1 MEDRTPL
8 IAGNWKMYKTIPEAI
23 ESAGLLAELMRPEP
37 TGVEVM
43 IAPAFPALY
52 LVQQALAGSCVQM
65 GAQNMYW
72 EAEGAFTGEVSP
84 DMLLSAGCS
93 HVILGHSERRQFF
106 GDTDKTINK
115 KISASLKNNLTPVF
129 CIGETDDE
137 REKNTTFSVLD
148 KQMEMGLIGFS
159 AEALESLV
167 LAYEPVWASVTGKT
181 ATSEQAQEV
190 HAYLR
195 QWVEKK
201 FGNALAKTIRILYG
215 GSVKPDNIGGLM
227 AMPDIDGA
235 LVGGA
240 SLDPETFSRIVR
252 FNHS

>member
-1 MEDRTPL
+1 MGNRTPI

-23 ESAGLLAELMRPEP
+23 ESAGKLAELMQPAP
-37 TGVEVM
+37 TDVEVM

-52 LVQQALAGSCVQM
+52 LVQQTLAGSCIRM
-65 GAQNMYW
+65 GAQNMFW
-72 EAEGAFTGEVSP
+72 EAEGAYTGEVSP

-106 GDTDKTINK
+106 GETDQSINQ
-115 KISASLKNNLTPVF
+115 KIAAALKNNLTPVF
-129 CIGETDDE
+129 CIGETDEE
-137 REKNTTFSVLD
+137 REENKTFSVLD

-159 AEALESLV
+159 AEELEPLV
-167 LAYEPVWASVTGKT
+167 LAYEPVWAIGTGKT
-181 ATSEQAQEV
+181 ATNEQAQEV
-190 HAYLR
+190 HGYLR

-201 FGNALAKTIRILYG
+201 YGNTLAKSIRILYG
-215 GSVKPDNIGGLM
+215 GSVKPENIGGLM

-240 SLDPETFSRIVR
+240 SLNPESFSRIAR
-252 FNHS
+252 FNQS

>member
-1 MEDRTPL
+1 MGNRTPI

-23 ESAGLLAELMRPEP
+23 ESAGRLAELMQPEP
-37 TGVEVM
+37 TDVEVM

-52 LVQQALAGSCVQM
+52 LVQQTLAGSCIRM

-106 GDTDKTINK
+106 GETDQGINR
-115 KISASLKNNLTPVF
+115 KIVAALKNNLTPVF
-129 CIGETDDE
+129 CVGETDAE
-137 REKNTTFSVLD
+137 REEEKTFSVLD

-159 AEALESLV
+159 AEELEPLV
-167 LAYEPVWASVTGKT
+167 LAYEPVWAIGTGKT

-190 HAYLR
+190 HGYLR
-195 QWVEKK
+195 QWIEKK
-201 FGNALAKTIRILYG
+201 FGSTLAKSIRILYG
-215 GSVKPDNIGGLM
+215 GSVKPENIGGLM

-240 SLDPETFSRIVR
+240 SLNPDSFSRIVR
-252 FNHS
+252 FKQS

>member
-1 MEDRTPL
+1 MSNRTPI

-23 ESAGLLAELMRPEP
+23 ESAGRLAELMHPEP
-37 TGVEVM
+37 ADVEVM
-43 IAPAFPALY
+43 IAPSFPALY

-72 EAEGAFTGEVSP
+72 ESEGAFTGEVSP

-93 HVILGHSERRQFF
+93 HVIIGHSERRQFF
-106 GDTDKTINK
+106 GDTDHAINK
-115 KISASLKNNLTPVF
+115 KISAALKNNLTPVF
-129 CIGETDDE
+129 CVGETETE
-137 REKNTTFSVLD
+137 RESNHTFSVLD

-159 AEALESLV
+159 AEALDPLV
-167 LAYEPVWASVTGKT
+167 LAYEPVWAIGTGKT
-181 ATSEQAQEV
+181 ATSDQAQEV

-201 FGNALAKTIRILYG
+201 FGNPLAKSIRILYG
-215 GSVKPDNIGGLM
+215 GSVKPENIGGLM
-227 AMPDIDGA
+227 AMPDIDGG

-240 SLDPETFSRIVR
+240 SLNPDSFSRIVR
-252 FNHS
+252 YNQS